1 MRASSKI
8 YKLQTDTHMI
18 QKLTMELHGIPPPP
32 QKKKNCSTIFKQRLK
47 IKNKNNF

>member
-32 QKKKNCSTIFKQRLK
+32 KKKK
-47 IKNKNNF
+47 IVVQYSNKD